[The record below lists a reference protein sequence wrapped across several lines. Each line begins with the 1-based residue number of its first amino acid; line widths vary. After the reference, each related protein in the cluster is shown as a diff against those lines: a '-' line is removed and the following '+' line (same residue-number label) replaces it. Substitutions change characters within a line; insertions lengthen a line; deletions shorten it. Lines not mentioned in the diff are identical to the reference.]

1 MATDSLHD
9 ALYDVPIV
17 RTVSGLRDRIAHWRS
32 DGARV
37 ALVPTMGALHV
48 GHVSLVEM
56 ALHRADKVVVSIFVN
71 PKQFGPREDFSRYP
85 RQEGADAHTLARARA
100 HLIFAPTVEEM
111 YPTGFATTVSV
122 AGVSE
127 GLCGGARPGHFD
139 GVATVVTKLLLQAL
153 PDVAIFGEKD
163 YQQLQVIRRFAR
175 DLDIPVEILGGPTVR
190 EPDGVALSSRNAY
203 LDPDQRRIAAH
214 IPQVLQAVVAAAE
227 AGGPLDAALADGVR
241 ALADAGFDQVEYLE
255 IRDAESLQPVERIAR
270 PARVLVAARLGQTRL
285 IDNMAIR
292 APTD

>member
-1 MATDSLHD
+1 MATDSPHD
-9 ALYDVPIV
+9 FPPDVPIV
-17 RTVSGLRDRIAHWRS
+17 RSVSGLRDRIAHWRS
-32 DGARV
+32 DGARI
-37 ALVPTMGALHV
+37 ALVPTMGALHD

-56 ALHRADKVVVSIFVN
+56 ALHRADRVVVSIFVN

-85 RQEGADAHTLARARA
+85 RQEAEDAHTLARARA

-111 YPTGFATTVSV
+111 YPHGFATNVSV

-175 DLDIPVEILGGPTVR
+175 DLDIPVEILGAPTVR

-214 IPQVLQAVVAAAE
+214 IPRVLQAVVDAAE
-227 AGGPLDAALADGVR
+227 AGDPLDAILAEGIR
-241 ALADAGFDQVEYLE
+241 ALEEAGFDTVEYLE
-255 IRDAESLQPVERIAR
+255 IRDADSLRPVEKIVR
-270 PARVLVAARLGQTRL
+270 PARALVAARLGQTRL

-292 APTD
+292 EPAD